1 MSIQVQFIG
10 NNCRN
15 TVPKLIFCV
24 LVRQAWVQFG
34 VPMDQMGPLIE
45 QLLGAVRDEELF
57 DCSLDALSSIVSHP
71 DTHKY
76 VNLLKSL
83 LERIL
88 TLQPLL
94 AQLINEG
101 SYEMANPLV
110 CLYVTFG
117 ESHSRMMIDW
127 ASQVGSLIRCHPGNA
142 RIFRETKS
150 RDRKFPDRTFQDRK
164 ILGPENSR
172 NSIFSWNS
180 RNIFLRKFQDF
191 FLPEQKI
198 PGLLALLSS
207 RTKNYVTEFSRTF
220 FHS

>member
-1 MSIQVQFIG
+1 
-10 NNCRN
+10 
-15 TVPKLIFCV
+15 
-24 LVRQAWVQFG
+24 
-34 VPMDQMGPLIE
+34 MDQMGPLIE

-88 TLQPLL
+88 SLQPLL

-127 ASQVGSLIRCHPGNA
+127 ASQVGSLIRCH
-142 RIFRETKS
+142 
-150 RDRKFPDRTFQDRK
+150 
-164 ILGPENSR
+164 LGR
-172 NSIFSWNS
+172 YYIY
-180 RNIFLRKFQDF
+180 
-191 FLPEQKI
+191 
-198 PGLLALLSS
+198 A
-207 RTKNYVTEFSRTF
+207 
-220 FHS
+220 